1 MTTMNQTSD
10 MQTGDSTTGASGNP
24 IFDTHVAEQLREAM
38 WTKTEKG
45 ASALTNYGLV
55 TKGETPSY
63 VGSLVALSTEL
74 VRGDESKKPIKKG
87 VPRET
92 TAGISRARLAG
103 LVSDVMFELR
113 HHVKGE
119 GCDRVPDATGLQI
132 LLDLIKI
139 CFNLRDIRGTYGKG
153 ERRLFL
159 WMLIEI
165 HSYIPNVVYW
175 LVHEI
180 PHYGSY
186 KDLADLYEMVFVD
199 QKNGTTPSPKKLIAG
214 KGIHNMLTAFNLKD
228 IIVEIYAM
236 QLDMDWIKYSHK
248 SGDISLCSRWFPKE
262 GRALY
267 KVTRADSGGSVTSRV
282 AKLLFPNEFAD
293 DFRKAMG
300 LLRRRVVTL
309 NKHLDT
315 VQIKMSAKEFRK
327 IDFKKLPG
335 RATTKF
341 QKAWKG
347 EDKKGVFQHNGEGD
361 RELCREHW
369 FAHLKALESG
379 TVKAKGKAHHI
390 HEIVTKLMDGG
401 GYSCSAELKPDEIT
415 LYNAQFQSHI
425 DGIIQ
430 FADENG
436 TKFPPTVVVADVSG
450 SMSGDPM
457 AVAIGMAI
465 ICSTKGIAHPAWENI
480 VLPFSSDPALI
491 KLQYPTS
498 AHEWAATKAYNQ
510 SHTASKDGS
519 IYNNNAL
526 GNTFDPTQ
534 AGRELT
540 PYEKVQVLLR
550 MDWGMSTNFVGAL
563 DLLAMRAI
571 QAGVKMPR
579 VLVVSDMEF
588 DASTATSQS
597 SRAGGPLA
605 GFDERQILL
614 PDWITESSGSSWNPN
629 TVQYRNTRTGNVTT
643 HMPTDAS
650 KPLIKTINEVLA
662 GQPCGSCEKVV
673 FWNANSSCAHPC
685 GADDTGLV
693 QVSGFSSNMLKL
705 FFQSGDLVSPSD
717 DPVGTSWDALRTTL
731 DCEDYDRIATI
742 VAYLPPW
749 TKDGI
754 TRRAL
759 RDGSLTEEQKATLKI
774 LPCTWRTIQSQKLMT
789 EKAAKVGAHVTAA
802 WERSRPCVSF
812 NLAGSD
818 AAEVSVSSHSYGG
831 DGVWSTQPTS
841 STSKSRCA
849 IRGKPVEGIRDCTSC
864 AMPPPA
870 PRPPLSRQFTTT
882 PGEGGGAGRFTD
894 SNSGLLPKPVLIH
907 ELHGTGVSPSGQA
920 NPCPIS
926 LTDRMDGLELN
937 VFGVS
942 CDYDDSSLLNRIDEL
957 ERSVF
962 GKKNTTWD
970 SINARVAHLEK
981 TLCG

>member
-1 MTTMNQTSD
+1 MNQTSD
-10 MQTGDSTTGASGNP
+10 MMTGDSTTSASGNP
-24 IFDTHVAEQLREAM
+24 LFDAHVAEQLREAM
-38 WTKTEKG
+38 RTKTEKG
-45 ASALTNYGLV
+45 ACAMTNYGLV
-55 TKGETPSY
+55 TKGDTPSY
-63 VGSLVALSTEL
+63 VGYLVALSTEL

-103 LVSDVMFELR
+103 LVSDVMSELR

-248 SGDISLCSRWFPKE
+248 SGDISLCTRWFPKE

-267 KVTRADSGGSVTSRV
+267 KVTRTDSDGSVTSRV

-300 LLRRRVVTL
+300 LLRRRVATL

-315 VQIKMSAKEFRK
+315 VQIKMSAKEFRN

-341 QKAWKG
+341 RKAWNG
-347 EDKKGVFQHNGEGD
+347 EDKKGVFAHTGVKD
-361 RELCREHW
+361 REACRDHW
-369 FAHLKALESG
+369 VEHLKTLESG

-390 HEIVTKLMDGG
+390 HEIVDKLMDGG
-401 GYSCSAELKPDEIT
+401 GYSCNASLKPDDII

-436 TKFPPTVVVADVSG
+436 TKLPPTVVVADVSG

-465 ICSTKGIAHPAWENI
+465 LCSTKGVAHPTWENI
-480 VLPFSSDPALI
+480 VLPFSSDPVLI

-498 AHEWAATKAYNQ
+498 AHEWAATKAYNRG
-510 SHTASKDGS
+510 ARCGDAAMS

-526 GNTFDPTQ
+526 GNTFDPSQ

-597 SRAGGPLA
+597 STVGGPLA
-605 GFDERQILL
+605 GFDERKIIHS
-614 PDWITESSGSSWNPN
+614 DWIIEPSGSSWDPRA
-629 TVQYRNTRTGNVTT
+629 VQYRNTRTGNVTT
-643 HMPTDAS
+643 HLPADTS

-662 GQPCGSCEKVV
+662 DQPCGSCEKVV
-673 FWNANSSCAHPC
+673 FWNAQSSRAHPC
-685 GADDTGLV
+685 GADDTGLI
-693 QVSGFSSNMLKL
+693 QVGGFSSNMLKL
-705 FFQSGDLVSPSD
+705 FFQSGDLEASVN
-717 DPVGTSWDALRTTL
+717 DPVATSWDALRTTL
-731 DCEDYDRIATI
+731 DCEDYDRISAI

-749 TKDGI
+749 TKGGI
-754 TRRAL
+754 SRSAL
-759 RDGSLTEEQKATLKI
+759 RDGSLTEEQKASLKI

-802 WERSRPCVSF
+802 WERSRPCASFNSAGSGASDVSF
-812 NLAGSD
+812 
-818 AAEVSVSSHSYGG
+818 SSYRYGG
-831 DGVWSTQPTS
+831 DSSLATQST

-864 AMPPPA
+864 AMPAPA

-920 NPCPIS
+920 NPYPIS

-942 CDYDDSSLLNRIDEL
+942 CDYDDSSILNRIDEL

-970 SINARVAHLEK
+970 SITARVAHLEK

>member
-1 MTTMNQTSD
+1 MNQTSAKE
-10 MQTGDSTTGASGNP
+10 TGDSAMGAPGNP
-24 IFDTHVAEQLREAM
+24 LFDAHVAEQLREAM
-38 WTKTEKG
+38 WAKTEKG
-45 ASALTNYGLV
+45 ACALTNYGLV
-55 TKGETPSY
+55 TKGDTPSY
-63 VGSLVALSTEL
+63 VGSFVALSTEL
-74 VRGDESKKPIKKG
+74 VRGDESKAPIKKG
-87 VPRET
+87 VPRT
-92 TAGISRARLAG
+92 TATGISRGRLAS
-103 LVSDVMFELR
+103 LVSDVMSELR

-119 GCDRVPDATGLQI
+119 GCDRKPDATGLQI

-159 WMLIEI
+159 WMLNEI

-199 QKNGTTPSPKKLIAG
+199 QKNGTTPSPKKLIVG
-214 KGIHNMLTAFNLKD
+214 KGIHTMITAYNLKD

-236 QLDMDWIKYSHK
+236 QLDMDWNKYSHM
-248 SGDISLCSRWFPKE
+248 SGGISLCSRWFPKE

-267 KVTRADSGGSVTSRV
+267 KATRSDSGGSVTSRV
-282 AKLLFPNEFAD
+282 AKLLFPIEFAD

-300 LLRRRVVTL
+300 LLRRRVAAL

-315 VQIKMSAKEFRK
+315 VQVKMSAKEFRN

-341 QKAWKG
+341 RKAWKG
-347 EDKKGVFQHNGEGD
+347 EDKKGVFAHPGVQD
-361 RELCREHW
+361 RELCRDHW
-369 FAHLKALESG
+369 IEHLKALESG
-379 TVKAKGKAHHI
+379 TVKAKGKMLHI
-390 HEIVTKLMDGG
+390 HEIVTKLMNGG
-401 GYSCSAELKPDEIT
+401 GYSCSETLKADEIV

-436 TKFPPTVVVADVSG
+436 TKFPPTVVMADVSG

-457 AVAIGMAI
+457 AVAIGMAVL
-465 ICSTKGIAHPAWENI
+465 CSTKGIAHPTWENI
-480 VLPFSSDPALI
+480 VLPFSSSPVLV

-498 AHEWAATKAYNQ
+498 SHEWAATKAYNQ
-510 SHTASKDGS
+510 RYVASSSGS
-519 IYNNNAL
+519 IYSTNAL
-526 GNTFDPTQ
+526 GNMFDPSQ

-597 SRAGGPLA
+597 GGVGGPLA
-605 GFDERQILL
+605 GFDERKILHS
-614 PDWITESSGSSWNPN
+614 DWIIEKSGSSWDPHA
-629 TVQYRNTRTGNVTT
+629 VQYRNTRTGNVTAK
-643 HMPTDAS
+643 MPTDPS
-650 KPLIKTINEVLA
+650 KPLIKKVNEVLA
-662 GQPCGSCEKVV
+662 DQPCGSCEKVV
-673 FWNANSSCAHPC
+673 FWNVRSSGAHPC

-693 QVSGFSSNMLKL
+693 QVSSFSSNMIKL
-705 FFQSGDLVSPSD
+705 FFQSGDLEASVN
-717 DPVGTSWDALRTTL
+717 DPVATSWDALRTTL
-731 DCEDYDRIATI
+731 DCEDYDRISAI
-742 VAYLPPW
+742 VAYLSPW

-754 TRRAL
+754 SRSAL
-759 RDGSLTEEQKATLKI
+759 RDGTLTEEQKASLKI
-774 LPCTWRTIQSQKLMT
+774 LPCTWRTIQSQKLMA
-789 EKAAKVGAHVTAA
+789 EKGAQVGAHVAAA
-802 WERSRPCVSF
+802 WERSQPCASFNSAGSGTSEVSF
-812 NLAGSD
+812 SSYSYSD
-818 AAEVSVSSHSYGG
+818 DSSL
-831 DGVWSTQPTS
+831 STPPT
-841 STSKSRCA
+841 STSKPRCA
-849 IRGKPVEGIRDCTSC
+849 IHGKPVEGVRGCTSC

-870 PRPPLSRQFTTT
+870 PRSPLSRQFTTT
-882 PGEGGGAGRFTD
+882 PGEGAGRFAD
-894 SNSGLLPKPVLIH
+894 SDSGLLPKPVLIH

-920 NPCPIS
+920 NPYPIS
-926 LTDRMDGLELN
+926 LTDRVDGLELN

-942 CDYDDSSLLNRIDEL
+942 CDYDDSSLLNRLDEL
-957 ERSVF
+957 ECSVF

-970 SINARVAHLEK
+970 SITSRVAHLEK